1 MSEQETA
8 DVPDECRAEDL
19 PQAVGRALTGS
30 RGIAG
35 DTALSV
41 LLGRDVK
48 YSLKGGLEADVV
60 IGWGQKDNTEKARAY
75 AKRKSLP
82 YWRLEDGFL
91 GYLSH
96 PSRDKRRLSVVVDTS
111 GIYYDAHTPSDLE
124 QMLNRDEWATP
135 ELLARAESAMA
146 RIRRWRLSKYNQ
158 SPFDLSAELAG
169 KLAAFKGPKVLV
181 VDQTFGD
188 KSISEGMAS
197 DDMFRNM
204 LEDALEENPTAL
216 VIVKVHPD
224 VLAGTKQ
231 GHFNIGRV
239 EKRVLYVAE
248 DAAPQV
254 LLEKVDQVYVVTSQM
269 GFEGLIAGKKVTC
282 YGLPF
287 YAGWGLTHDKQ
298 LCEARI
304 ANRSLAEIF
313 AASYI
318 IYSRYID
325 PFSGEQVEIE
335 RILDL
340 LVAERQMARPGG
352 TRVFAAG
359 FSLWKRGFLPEF
371 FGSGVKDTKFVT
383 PCSLAD
389 IAYES
394 GDMVVVWG
402 RKHDA
407 EAETVPA
414 HIPVWRMEDGFLR
427 SVGLGSD
434 LRRPGSLV
442 LDQTGIYYDGPQPSD
457 LEAFLASHNF
467 DGHDLRRGAALRAQ
481 ILAAKVSKYNVGE
494 KGALDFRTRAGDREI
509 ILVPG
514 QVEDDASIQ
523 LGSPT
528 VNTNAGLLAA
538 ARDAAPAA
546 YIIYKPH
553 PDVASGNR
561 GGAVNQN
568 VLDYCVS
575 EIVTDAD
582 IVDVLEA
589 VDSVHTMT
597 SLTGFEALLRGKQV
611 TTHGM
616 PFYAGWGLTT
626 DMCELPRRNARLEL
640 DALVY
645 GVLCVY
651 ARYVSW
657 PKGLSTS
664 PEALVAEIAAKAKSS
679 KIKSGPFTPIA
690 RLGRKA
696 VYLAQALRR

>member
-1 MSEQETA
+1 MSDDTA
-8 DVPDECRAEDL
+8 HDVPISN
-19 PQAVGRALTGS
+19 RALTGS
-30 RGIAG
+30 GGIAA
-35 DTALSV
+35 DKALSV
-41 LLGRDVK
+41 LLGRPVK
-48 YSLKGGLEADVV
+48 RGLKGGLEGDVV
-60 IGWGQKDNTEKARAY
+60 VGWGQKDNTQKARDY
-75 AKRKSLP
+75 AKGKGLP

-111 GIYYDAHTPSDLE
+111 GIYYDAHSPSDLE
-124 QMLNRDEWATP
+124 LMLNRDDWVAP
-135 ELLARAESAMA
+135 ELVARAESAMT

-158 SPFDLSAELAG
+158 SSFELSDDLKENLAT
-169 KLAAFKGPKVLV
+169 FKGPKVLV
-181 VDQTFGD
+181 VDQTYGD

-197 DDMFRNM
+197 DVMFREM

-224 VLAGTKQ
+224 VLAGTKR
-231 GHFNIGRV
+231 GHFNIGCN

-248 DAAPQV
+248 DAAPQA

-304 ANRSLAEIF
+304 ANRSLAEVF

-318 IYSRYID
+318 VYSRYID
-325 PFSGEQVEIE
+325 PYSGKRAEIE

-340 LVAERQMARPGG
+340 LVAERQMARPRGG
-352 TRVFAAG
+352 AVHAAG

-371 FGSGVKDTKFVT
+371 FGSYVQKINFVT

-389 IAYES
+389 IDYQP

-407 EAETVPA
+407 EAKDVPEGV
-414 HIPVWRMEDGFLR
+414 PVWRMEDGFLR

-434 LRRPGSLV
+434 LRRPASLV
-442 LDQTGIYYDGPQPSD
+442 LDKSGIYYDGQTPSD
-457 LEAFLASHNF
+457 LESFLSAHAFEE
-467 DGHDLRRGAALRAQ
+467 HDIARGAALREK
-481 ILAAKVSKYNVGE
+481 ILESRVSKYNVGE
-494 KGALDFRTRAGDREI
+494 KGALDFRARAGDREI
-509 ILVPG
+509 LLVPG

-523 LGSPT
+523 LGSPN

-538 ARDAAPAA
+538 ARDAAPDA
-546 YIIYKPH
+546 YLIYKPH

-561 GGAVNQN
+561 EGAVSQN

-575 EIVTDAD
+575 EVVTDAD
-582 IVDVLEA
+582 IIDVLEA

-597 SLTGFEALLRGKQV
+597 SLTGFEALLRGKPV

-616 PFYAGWGLTT
+616 PFYAGWGLTS
-626 DMCELPRRNARLEL
+626 DMCELPRRGKRLEL

-657 PKGLSTS
+657 PSGKTTS
-664 PEALVAEIAAKAKSS
+664 PEALVDEIAAKARSS
-679 KIKSGPFTPIA
+679 KIKAGPLTPIT

-696 VYLAQALRR
+696 MYLAQALRR